1 MEIVSSFATWLP
13 FYFSYLISQAKTFST
28 MLNRSCESG
37 HSHLIPNLRGT
48 AFGLSPLSLVLYGFF
63 IKLLYYRRNTFLFLV
78 CWVFFLNHKTCWV
91 LPNNFW
97 HSLRW
102 SCDVFSFILL
112 MWYIILMDFCMLNHT
127 FIPGINPTWSWC
139 VILLIWS
146 WIVFAWRFL
155 QLYF

>member
-63 IKLLYYRRNTFLFLV
+63 IKLLYYRRNSFLFLV
-78 CWVFFLNHKTCWV
+78 CWVFFFLITELVGFCQIIFGIHWDDRVMFFPSFYLCGILYWWIFVCWTT
-91 LPNNFW
+91 L
-97 HSLRW
+97 
-102 SCDVFSFILL
+102 SFLE
-112 MWYIILMDFCMLNHT
+112 
-127 FIPGINPTWSWC
+127 
-139 VILLIWS
+139 
-146 WIVFAWRFL
+146 
-155 QLYF
+155 